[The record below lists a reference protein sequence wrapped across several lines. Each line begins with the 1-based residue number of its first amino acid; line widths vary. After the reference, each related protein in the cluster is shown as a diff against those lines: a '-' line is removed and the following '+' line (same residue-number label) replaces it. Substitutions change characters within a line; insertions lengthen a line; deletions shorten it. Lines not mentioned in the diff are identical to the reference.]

1 MKIRTVYIFIAVV
14 CVLAPGIMMMV
25 MTRIETRTD
34 ANKITLPSIDDVSA
48 ESWAEL
54 AGKKIFFGHQSVGYN
69 IIDGISD
76 AMNERD
82 CIKLNVLESHKPAV
96 FDQPVLAHSQ
106 VGRNTDPIS
115 KIESFVDIMDAGA
128 GGKVDMAFFK
138 FCYVDIMRESD
149 PQKIFDAYSAAIEDL
164 KKRYAE
170 TRFIHVTVPLR
181 SAPKGLNKNLKQSVK
196 LLIGKPGVLD
206 DNMMRQRYNKLL
218 RGAYSKTE
226 PFFDLA
232 MIESINPDGF
242 RCYAA
247 KGAGKI
253 DFMASEYTED
263 GGHLSDKGRKRVA
276 EQLLIILAEA
286 ANGV

>member
-1 MKIRTVYIFIAVV
+1 
-14 CVLAPGIMMMV
+14 MMV
-25 MTRIETRTD
+25 VTRIETRTD
-34 ANKITLPSIDDVSA
+34 VNKITLPSIDDVSG
-48 ESWAEL
+48 ESWAKL

-76 AMNERD
+76 VMNERD

-128 GGKVDMAFFK
+128 GRKVDMAFFK
-138 FCYVDIMRESD
+138 FCYVDIMRDSD

-164 KKRYAE
+164 KERYAE

-181 SAPKGLNKNLKQSVK
+181 SAPKGAGKNLKQSVK
-196 LLIGKPGVLD
+196 LLIGRPGVLD

-218 RGAYSKTE
+218 RDAYSKTE

-232 MIESINPDGF
+232 LIESINPDGF
-242 RCYAA
+242 RCYAV
-247 KGAGKI
+247 KGAEKV

-263 GGHLSDKGRKRVA
+263 GGHLNAEGRKKIA
-276 EQLLIILAEA
+276 EKILIILAET
-286 ANGV
+286 ANSI